1 MEVEAAADERGK
13 KGAPDGGGGALEWE
27 LERQYDF
34 EREMMLMAAAAPGTA
49 GPQQKPKPPQQRHH
63 RPFTADLLQNCDLP
77 PPAKLFGPVP
87 TLQRNP
93 VWDCIDCSER
103 APCLRRLESAAGT
116 DQKGDVVVGGGGGNN
131 DSLLRALR
139 LSQSRAREAE
149 EKLAAAGASNG
160 ELAALLVR
168 DSVAL
173 SAHRRWVMMLE
184 AENSLLK
191 RDTVPRGAEPDPD
204 DGGDEADARRGGG
217 GVAAWWVALAVC
229 VGIAGVGLALGRF
242 LC

>member
-13 KGAPDGGGGALEWE
+13 KGAPGGGGGGGGLEWE

-34 EREMMLMAAAAPGTA
+34 EREMMLMAAAAPGA
-49 GPQQKPKPPQQRHH
+49 GPQRRRRQ
-63 RPFTADLLQNCDLP
+63 RPFTADLLQNCGLP

-87 TLQRNP
+87 TLQR
-93 VWDCIDCSER
+93 R
-103 APCLRRLESAAGT
+103 ATPPSAAGIT
-116 DQKGDVVVGGGGGNN
+116 T
-131 DSLLRALR
+131 AC
-139 LSQSRAREAE
+139 
-149 EKLAAAGASNG
+149 NG

-184 AENSLLK
+184 AENSLL
-191 RDTVPRGAEPDPD
+191 RGGGGARPRGGEPDPD
-204 DGGDEADARRGGG
+204 PDDARRGGGG

-229 VGIAGVGLALGRF
+229 VGIAGVGLALGRL

>member
-1 MEVEAAADERGK
+1 MEVEPAAGERRK
-13 KGAPDGGGGALEWE
+13 KGAPGGGGGGDGGGLEWE

-34 EREMMLMAAAAPGTA
+34 EREMMLMSAAAAAPGA
-49 GPQQKPKPPQQRHH
+49 GPPPKPQPQPQQHRH

-87 TLQRNP
+87 TLQR
-93 VWDCIDCSER
+93 
-103 APCLRRLESAAGT
+103 LESAAGA
-116 DQKGDVVVGGGGGNN
+116 DQKGDAGGGGGGGNN

-184 AENSLLK
+184 AENSLL
-191 RDTVPRGAEPDPD
+191 VRGRGGGGAAPDG
-204 DGGDEADARRGGG
+204 DGDGDGNTRRGGG
-217 GVAAWWVALAVC
+217 GGAGLAAWWVALAVC
-229 VGIAGVGLALGRF
+229 VGIAGVGLALGRL

>member
-1 MEVEAAADERGK
+1 M
-13 KGAPDGGGGALEWE
+13 
-27 LERQYDF
+27 
-34 EREMMLMAAAAPGTA
+34 
-49 GPQQKPKPPQQRHH
+49 
-63 RPFTADLLQNCDLP
+63 
-77 PPAKLFGPVP
+77 
-87 TLQRNP
+87 
-93 VWDCIDCSER
+93 
-103 APCLRRLESAAGT
+103 ESAAGA
-116 DQKGDVVVGGGGGNN
+116 DQQKGDGGGGGNN

-173 SAHRRWVMMLE
+173 SAHRRWVTMLE
-184 AENSLLK
+184 AENSLL
-191 RDTVPRGAEPDPD
+191 RGGGGRGADPGPD
-204 DGGDEADARRGGG
+204 DDGDGNARRSGGGG

-229 VGIAGVGLALGRF
+229 VGIAGVGLALGRL

>member
-1 MEVEAAADERGK
+1 MEVDPADERK
-13 KGAPDGGGGALEWE
+13 KEGAVGGGGGLEWE
-27 LERQYDF
+27 LERQFAF
-34 EREMMLMAAAAPGTA
+34 EREMLLMASATPGA
-49 GPQQKPKPPQQRHH
+49 DPQQQKQRRRRQHQ
-63 RPFTADLLQNCDLP
+63 RPLAADLLQNCDLP

-87 TLQRNP
+87 TVQ
-93 VWDCIDCSER
+93 
-103 APCLRRLESAAGT
+103 RLENAAGT
-116 DQKGDVVVGGGGGNN
+116 DQKGDTGGGGN

-184 AENSLLK
+184 AENSLL
-191 RDTVPRGAEPDPD
+191 RGAAASSGAEPDPD
-204 DGGDEADARRGGG
+204 GEEAAARGGGGGG
-217 GVAAWWVALAVC
+217 GVATWWVALAFC

>member
-1 MEVEAAADERGK
+1 MEVEPAAGERGK
-13 KGAPDGGGGALEWE
+13 KGAPGGGGDGGGLEWE

-34 EREMMLMAAAAPGTA
+34 EREMMLMAAAAPKPQ
-49 GPQQKPKPPQQRHH
+49 PQQHRH

-77 PPAKLFGPVP
+77 PPSKLFGPVP
-87 TLQRNP
+87 TLQR
-93 VWDCIDCSER
+93 
-103 APCLRRLESAAGT
+103 LESAAGA
-116 DQKGDVVVGGGGGNN
+116 DQKGDAGDGGGNN

-184 AENSLLK
+184 AENSLLI
-191 RDTVPRGAEPDPD
+191 RGGGGAAPRGGDA
-204 DGGDEADARRGGG
+204 DGGGDGDARRGGG
-217 GVAAWWVALAVC
+217 GGGGLAAWWVALAVC
-229 VGIAGVGLALGRF
+229 VGIAGVGLALGRL

>member
-1 MEVEAAADERGK
+1 MEVEPAAGERRK
-13 KGAPDGGGGALEWE
+13 KGAPGGGGDGDGGGLEWE
-27 LERQYDF
+27 LERQFDF
-34 EREMMLMAAAAPGTA
+34 EREMMLMAAAAAPGD
-49 GPQQKPKPPQQRHH
+49 GPPPNPKPKPQPQQHRH

-87 TLQRNP
+87 TLQR
-93 VWDCIDCSER
+93 
-103 APCLRRLESAAGT
+103 LESAAGA
-116 DQKGDVVVGGGGGNN
+116 DQKGDAVVVGGGGGNNN

-184 AENSLLK
+184 AENSLLISG
-191 RDTVPRGAEPDPD
+191 RGGGADA
-204 DGGDEADARRGGG
+204 DGDGDARRGGG
-217 GVAAWWVALAVC
+217 GGGGLAAWWVALAVC
-229 VGIAGVGLALGRF
+229 VGIAGVGLALGRL

>member
-1 MEVEAAADERGK
+1 MEVEPAAGERRK
-13 KGAPDGGGGALEWE
+13 KGAPGGGGDGDGGGLEWE
-27 LERQYDF
+27 LERQFDF
-34 EREMMLMAAAAPGTA
+34 EREMMLMAAAAAPGA
-49 GPQQKPKPPQQRHH
+49 GPQPPPKPKPQQHRH

-87 TLQRNP
+87 TLQR
-93 VWDCIDCSER
+93 
-103 APCLRRLESAAGT
+103 LESAAGA
-116 DQKGDVVVGGGGGNN
+116 DQKGDAVVVGGGGGNNN

-184 AENSLLK
+184 AENSLLISG
-191 RDTVPRGAEPDPD
+191 RGGGADA
-204 DGGDEADARRGGG
+204 DGDGDARRGGG
-217 GVAAWWVALAVC
+217 GGGGLAAWWVALAVC
-229 VGIAGVGLALGRF
+229 VGIAGVGLALGRL

>member
-1 MEVEAAADERGK
+1 VGARAAVRLRAGDDADGRRGA
-13 KGAPDGGGGALEWE
+13 G
-27 LERQYDF
+27 R
-34 EREMMLMAAAAPGTA
+34 RAAAAAAAAAFHRRSAPELR
-49 GPQQKPKPPQQRHH
+49 PPSSRQAL
-63 RPFTADLLQNCDLP
+63 RPRPDPAEVSARRLLLYSP
-77 PPAKLFGPVP
+77 SRARGIPSG
-87 TLQRNP
+87 
-93 VWDCIDCSER
+93 DCIAQDSEFR
-103 APCLRRLESAAGT
+103 APPCLDLERLESAAGA
-116 DQKGDVVVGGGGGNN
+116 DQKGDAAGGGGGNN

-184 AENSLLK
+184 AENSLL
-191 RDTVPRGAEPDPD
+191 RGGGARPRGAEPDPD
-204 DGGDEADARRGGG
+204 DDGDARRGGG

-229 VGIAGVGLALGRF
+229 VGIAGVGLALGRL

>member
-1 MEVEAAADERGK
+1 MEVEPAAGERGK
-13 KGAPDGGGGALEWE
+13 KGAPGGGGDGGGLEWE

-34 EREMMLMAAAAPGTA
+34 EREMMLMAAAAAAAPGA
-49 GPQQKPKPPQQRHH
+49 GLPPKPPPQPQQHRH

-87 TLQRNP
+87 TLQR
-93 VWDCIDCSER
+93 
-103 APCLRRLESAAGT
+103 LESAAGA
-116 DQKGDVVVGGGGGNN
+116 DQKGGGGGDNN

-184 AENSLLK
+184 AENSLLI
-191 RDTVPRGAEPDPD
+191 RGGGRGGA
-204 DGGDEADARRGGG
+204 DGDGIGDSDGDARRGGG
-217 GVAAWWVALAVC
+217 GGGGLAAWWVALAVC
-229 VGIAGVGLALGRF
+229 VGIAGVGLALGRL

>member
-1 MEVEAAADERGK
+1 M
-13 KGAPDGGGGALEWE
+13 
-27 LERQYDF
+27 
-34 EREMMLMAAAAPGTA
+34 
-49 GPQQKPKPPQQRHH
+49 
-63 RPFTADLLQNCDLP
+63 
-77 PPAKLFGPVP
+77 
-87 TLQRNP
+87 
-93 VWDCIDCSER
+93 
-103 APCLRRLESAAGT
+103 ESAAGA
-116 DQKGDVVVGGGGGNN
+116 DQQKGDGGGGGNN

-191 RDTVPRGAEPDPD
+191 GGGARPRGADPGPD
-204 DGGDEADARRGGG
+204 GDAPRGGGG

-229 VGIAGVGLALGRF
+229 VGIAGVGLALGRL